1 MTLFGRLWLA
11 FAVVLCTSTIVE
23 ALDALPAW
31 LRDGQCQPIDSVTLC
46 GRVGYNDT
54 LLPNKFGHSNQREAG
69 LEINQYVPLIQQDCA
84 VELRFFLCAT
94 YLPSCLRYP
103 VTNRVTSVAPCKEMC
118 ERVRAGCEGIVVEW
132 GFSWPAALGCNGLPS
147 QHDAESICFSNFTGN
162 FSDASTSGNGNGT
175 KPNGNGVSHP
185 NQNQDQDQGPHSAC
199 YWLFKNT
206 SAGKDPWWCIDCEY
220 DKDIGSTGSEDRGF
234 YFKKSEQAF
243 ARAWLGFWSV
253 ICFISTAFTVLTFL
267 LDRTRYA
274 YPERPIIYLSVCYMT
289 YALGFIIRLGAGDK
303 QIACWK
309 DDSVGV
315 EVLIN
320 EDANYAGCTVIFM
333 MLYFSFMAASVWW
346 VILTLTWFLAAGM
359 KWGNEAIEGYA
370 LYYHLAA
377 WLIPLIKTIIIL
389 VMQKVDGDELSRV
402 CFVGAQDSEAL
413 AGFVIAPLCI
423 YLILGT
429 TFIISGFTA
438 LFRIREVIKHDR
450 RRSDKLEKL
459 MIRIGVFS
467 VLYTVPATIV
477 VGCYFYEYFT
487 REIWTTYS
495 KVDYTNIVSGLG
507 TISQCQ
513 DTEATCQ
520 RASAPVFYVKFLMS
534 LIVGVTAGVWSWS
547 GKTVS
552 SWKNFITHILRLE
565 YHHSSTNSSSETTV

>member
-1 MTLFGRLWLA
+1 L
-11 FAVVLCTSTIVE
+11 
-23 ALDALPAW
+23 
-31 LRDGQCQPIDSVTLC
+31 
-46 GRVGYNDT
+46 
-54 LLPNKFGHSNQREAG
+54 
-69 LEINQYVPLIQQDCA
+69 
-84 VELRFFLCAT
+84 
-94 YLPSCLRYP
+94 SCD
-103 VTNRVTSVAPCKEMC
+103 
-118 ERVRAGCEGIVVEW
+118 
-132 GFSWPAALGCNGLPS
+132 GLPS
-147 QHDAESICFSNFTGN
+147 QREDPICFSNYTGN
-162 FSDASTSGNGNGT
+162 FSDPSNGDRGSQGGNGDDGDHDT
-175 KPNGNGVSHP
+175 
-185 NQNQDQDQGPHSAC
+185 GPHSAC

-206 SAGKDPWWCIDCEY
+206 SAGKDPWWCIDCDY
-220 DKDIGSTGSEDRGF
+220 DKDIGEARSDKRGF
-234 YFKKSEQAF
+234 YFKESEIAF

-253 ICFISTAFTVLTFL
+253 VCFISTFLTVLTFL

-274 YPERPIIYLSVCYMT
+274 YPERPIIYLSVCYMI

-303 QIACWK
+303 EIACWK
-309 DDSVGV
+309 DDSIGV
-315 EVLIN
+315 EVLIH
-320 EDANYAGCTVIFM
+320 EDANYAGCTIIFM

-377 WLIPLIKTIIIL
+377 WLIPLIKTIIVL

-402 CFVGAQDSEAL
+402 CFVGSQDSEAL

-487 REIWTTYS
+487 RDIWTTYS
-495 KVDYTNIVSGLG
+495 DVDYASIVSGLG
-507 TISQCQ
+507 TIPQCQ
-513 DTEATCQ
+513 NNEATCQ
-520 RASAPVFYVKFLMS
+520 RASAAVFYVKFLMS
-534 LIVGVTAGVWSWS
+534 LIVGVTSSVWIWS
-547 GKTVS
+547 SKTIT
-552 SWKNFITHILRLE
+552 SWKTFITVHVLRME
-565 YHHSSTNSSSETTV
+565 PRHSSTNSSSETTV